1 VRSNS
6 RLRLARRPR
15 RWQQPACAWGGDGRP
30 SHPHLRGHGVH
41 VRGPRPEPH
50 GRCIHHAGLERV
62 DLGWSSFFPAR
73 RTEAPCRTTTSRR
86 STSTTECTTSPQVH
100 TTPRPRAGHMGRSHS
115 AVTPTPIRVRRAR
128 RTRPAV
134 SATRARAHGRFFTWR
149 GQWYHVWCEFVDQNN
164 QGVPRA
170 KGIYHRWRDSWMT

>member
-1 VRSNS
+1 MRSNS

-134 SATRARAHGRFFTWR
+134 SATRARGMGGSLRGAGSGITCGASLWTKIIKVCR
-149 GQWYHVWCEFVDQNN
+149 GQ
-164 QGVPRA
+164 
-170 KGIYHRWRDSWMT
+170 KGSTTGGETRG